1 MGKRSVSLLLVS
13 AFVAACGGGGSTTT
27 TASAGASAA
36 ATSAATS
43 APSSAAT
50 SAATSAPS
58 AASGPKLL
66 DLLTAGKNAQYKI
79 TYKLNA
85 SGAGAEAF
93 SGTQSWYF
101 KPPRSRFDF
110 SSNVGGQTQSLSI
123 FSLPDGQFMC
133 FTAAGQATCLSLP
146 PTGSPMDTNLA
157 ASFQATL
164 SDHPDQYG
172 GTFTGTKTIAGIQGN
187 CYDVKAT
194 AAAAGGLSSG
204 SFCYSK
210 EGIPLLSSFSAQGS
224 TWAMEATNVST
235 TVPDSDF
242 TLPAKPTVIG
252 RP

>member
-1 MGKRSVSLLLVS
+1 MGKRFVSMVLVS
-13 AFVAACGGGGSTTT
+13 AFVAACGGGASTTT

-36 ATSAATS
+36 ATSAATTAATT
-43 APSSAAT
+43 APSAAAT
-50 SAATSAPS
+50 AT
-58 AASGPKLL
+58 AASGPKLA
-66 DLLTAGKNAQYKI
+66 DLLLAGKNAQYKI
-79 TYKLNA
+79 TYSLKA

-93 SGTQSWYF
+93 SGAQSWYF

-110 SSNVGGQTQSLSI
+110 SSSVGGQTQSLSI

-133 FTAAGQATCLSLP
+133 FTQGGQATCLSLP

-172 GTFTGTKTIAGIQGN
+172 GTFTGTKTIAGLQGS
-187 CYDVKAT
+187 CYDVKST
-194 AAAAGGLSSG
+194 AAAATGLSSG